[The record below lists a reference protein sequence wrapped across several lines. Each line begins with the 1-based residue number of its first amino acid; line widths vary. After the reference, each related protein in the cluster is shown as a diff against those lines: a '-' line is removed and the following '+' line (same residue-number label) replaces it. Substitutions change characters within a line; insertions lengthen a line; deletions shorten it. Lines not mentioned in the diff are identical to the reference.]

1 MKFLIRNVLPGMLT
15 LGLLAFAYSTDS
27 NSLEARS
34 DEGRLVEPRPSEEAV
49 FALVWGANGHR
60 ITAEIAQRYLTE
72 ATRTALEALIG
83 DTSLAQVSTWADGI
97 RSNPAWRYAARWHYI
112 TIDDSLARYPT
123 GQERYEA
130 ATEQSQGNV
139 IEAIKYF
146 EGVLKQPGDRATRAI
161 ALKFLVHFIGD
172 LHQPLHVGR
181 GADRGGN
188 SIRVR
193 WFGESR
199 NLHSVWDGGIIASE
213 NLSFSEF
220 VDFIDHVPEDTL
232 AAWQASTCIDW
243 MNESFALRDQVYD
256 FGNQSEQ
263 ADQEGGPN
271 LGYAYVYDTMPT
283 LMQRLA
289 QGGIRLAGLLNARF
303 DENPQGA
310 TCDLPFI
317 KDTVRL
323 KGE

>member
-1 MKFLIRNVLPGMLT
+1 MRFLIRNVLPGMLT

-27 NSLEARS
+27 NSPEARS
-34 DEGRLVEPRPSEEAV
+34 DEGRLAEPRPSEEVA

-60 ITAEIAQRYLTE
+60 ITAEIAERYLTE
-72 ATRTALEALIG
+72 ATRTALDALIG

-112 TIDDSLARYPT
+112 NIDDSLARYPT
-123 GQERYEA
+123 GQQRYEA
-130 ATEQSQGNV
+130 ATEESRGNV
-139 IEAIKYF
+139 IEAIKHF
-146 EGVLKQPGDRATRAI
+146 EAVLKQPGDRATRAI

-188 SIRVR
+188 GVRVR

-199 NLHSVWDGGIIASE
+199 NLHSVWDSGIIASE

-220 VDFIDHVPEDTL
+220 ADFIDHVPEDTL

-271 LGYAYVYDTMPT
+271 LSYAYVYDTMPT
-283 LMQRLA
+283 LMQRLT
-289 QGGIRLAGLLNARF
+289 QGGIRLAGLLNALF
-303 DENPQGA
+303 DENPQDT